1 LYVKEG
7 LLFEDEQQPASAI
20 SVVPLENYRILV
32 EFYTGEKVIF
42 DMTPYIDEPYFR
54 GLRNKEVFDA
64 VMCSNVYGA
73 PHWKNEEL
81 GLDAIFGLGT
91 IFENGVSV

>member
-1 LYVKEG
+1 MTDDNDLAGIV
-7 LLFEDEQQPASAI
+7 DVI
-20 SVVPLENYRILV
+20 PLENYRILV

-64 VMCSNVYGA
+64 VRHDYEA
-73 PHWKNEEL
+73 PLWQNEEL
-81 GLDAIFGLGT
+81 GLDAEMGLCT
-91 IFENGVSV
+91 IFENGISVQ

>member
-7 LLFEDEQQPASAI
+7 LLLEEEDEIAR
-20 SVVPLENYRILV
+20 VVNVTPLKDYRILV
-32 EFYTGEKVIF
+32 EFRTGEKVIF

-64 VMCSNVYGA
+64 VHCQYFA
-73 PHWKNEEL
+73 PHWQNEEL
-81 GLDAIFGLGT
+81 GLDAIFGLAT
-91 IFENGVSV
+91 IFENGISVQ